1 MRIEFIDRENGPKNL
16 ISDAELHFDIED
28 GLLAGLKLV
37 GFSLW
42 RNEAGDPG
50 VTVPGRSWGDPGERK
65 FFDLLRA
72 GDGGGDAVR
81 KLKAAFC
88 DQHRLRGRSAA

>member
-16 ISDAELHFDIED
+16 ISEAEIHFDIED

-81 KLKAAFC
+81 KLKAAIC
-88 DQHRLRGRSAA
+88 DQHRLRGRNAA

>member
-1 MRIEFIDRENGPKNL
+1 MRIEFLDRSNGPKNL
-16 ISDAELHFDIED
+16 ICEAEILFDSED

-42 RNEAGDPG
+42 RNEGGDPG
-50 VTVPGRSWGDPGERK
+50 VSVPSRSWGDPGERK

-72 GDGGGDAVR
+72 ADGGGDALR
-81 KLKAAFC
+81 KLKTAIC
-88 DQHRLRGRSAA
+88 DQHRVRDRNAA